1 MSAQYNRFDGVIA
14 DEHLLYEF
22 EQTLATVSKIVGRKW
37 NPVIV
42 YVLLTEGPLGYATL
56 QERIDGLSS
65 KVLSGSLLNLEQ
77 NGLVDRAIV
86 SEKPFRVEYSLNDH
100 GKSLRPIIAAMGNW
114 GMQHLSPP
122 EPVLVVPEAA
132 ENRSGALASSRVVP
146 SPEP

>member
-65 KVLSGSLLNLEQ
+65 KVLSESLLNLEQ

-86 SEKPFRVEYSLNDH
+86 SEKPFRVEYSLTDR
-100 GKSLRPIIAAMGNW
+100 GASLQPVTGAMLAWGLEWLGEPLDDETSEEDTPIAPFG
-114 GMQHLSPP
+114 SPD
-122 EPVLVVPEAA
+122 
-132 ENRSGALASSRVVP
+132 
-146 SPEP
+146 